1 MLRIQHHFYL
11 TTNLEHFNA
20 CCCCVRR
27 WKQKQFLPYHG
38 SRVDKKMKI
47 KKNYNS
53 ENFPFT
59 VTPSPVINCSVSN
72 YTREIA
78 EILCTSG
85 YDGGLPQRF
94 LLEMISRRNKAI
106 K

>member
-1 MLRIQHHFYL
+1 ML
-11 TTNLEHFNA
+11 A
-20 CCCCVRR
+20 GCCCVCGGGR
-27 WKQKQFLPYHG
+27 KSFSTLPW
-38 SRVDKKMKI
+38 SRVDKMKI
-47 KKNYNS
+47 KNYNS

-72 YTREIA
+72 YTREVA

>member
-1 MLRIQHHFYL
+1 MLAVAAIMCAEVETENNFCL
-11 TTNLEHFNA
+11 TIAVEL
-20 CCCCVRR
+20 
-27 WKQKQFLPYHG
+27 
-38 SRVDKKMKI
+38 I
-47 KKNYNS
+47 KKLKKKRNYNS
-53 ENFPFT
+53 KNFPFT